1 MFDKVSF
8 ARGAS
13 LHQPARNGVFWRSQG
28 FVCMVLAWC
37 LWRVKTNMAWQTGL
51 AKPTKKA
58 ALPLLRNL

>member
-13 LHQPARNGVFWRSQG
+13 LHQPARHGAFGVSWALF
-28 FVCMVLAWC
+28 AWC

-58 ALPLLRNL
+58 ALTLLRNL

>member
-1 MFDKVSF
+1 MFDKVSSHMVH
-8 ARGAS
+8 RCTN
-13 LHQPARNGVFWRSQG
+13 LRDMGVWRLQG
-28 FVCMVLAWC
+28 FVCMVFAWC